1 MEPTLASAAAPTQA
15 KPVHPLTYLALAV
28 LTVGTVL
35 FLWQS
40 SSSYEIYKALHVV
53 LAVVWVGG
61 GTAFTIMAVLAD
73 RARATAELPVI
84 AKYATFFGERIF
96 TPAGI
101 LVLGFGIA
109 MVEKGD
115 LGWSTFWLDFAL
127 VVWALSFAVGAG
139 VLGPTAKKIHKAF
152 AASHGA
158 MTPEIEKL
166 IDRIVLVARF
176 DVVLLLLIVVD
187 MTAKPSF

>member
-1 MEPTLASAAAPTQA
+1 MEPTLAGAAAPTQT
-15 KPVHPLTYLALAV
+15 KPVHPLTYAALAV
-28 LTVGTVL
+28 LTVGAVV
-35 FLWQS
+35 FLWQAP
-40 SSSYEIYKALHVV
+40 SSYEIYKALHVA

-61 GTAFTIMAVLAD
+61 GTAFTIMALLAD
-73 RARATAELPVI
+73 RARATAEMPVI
-84 AKYATFFGERIF
+84 AKYATLFGERIF

-115 LGWSTFWLDFAL
+115 LGWGVFWIDFAL
-127 VVWALSFAVGAG
+127 AVWALSFVVGAG

-152 AASHGA
+152 AESRGA
-158 MTPEIEKL
+158 MTPEIERL
-166 IDRIVLVARF
+166 IDRIILIARF